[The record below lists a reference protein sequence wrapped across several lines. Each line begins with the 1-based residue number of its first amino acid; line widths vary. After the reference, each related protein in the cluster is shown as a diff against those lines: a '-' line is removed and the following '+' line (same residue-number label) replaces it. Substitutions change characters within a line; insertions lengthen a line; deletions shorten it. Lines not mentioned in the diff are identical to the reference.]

1 MPPALAASAAD
12 ALTPW
17 ERWLRRALVIA
28 AVFLA
33 FETLVYLLPALI
45 DIDGSRQ
52 GWGQAPFVVNSWVKA
67 GVFGAACAV
76 IASDLRRFEPMVS
89 VLVAGFVLWVVG
101 GAAVLIF
108 GDTSN
113 EVDLLFLEN
122 VSMTTI
128 MWLGIA
134 WQGVMALIFAFL
146 HRKAF
151 RDRYGVSYLSTGQ
164 FRTVT
169 ALAETLLGPG
179 TQLAP
184 DQVAARVD
192 RYLAAFNAQRKW
204 VMKAALIGIHL
215 YPVLFLRPPFPLMAA
230 DARRSFMEA
239 RFGTDVAR
247 RRIGSLRR
255 WLVQGMM
262 RIAQQIAY
270 LGYYSDPKTHDE
282 VGYVPFSRRPEYDP
296 ALRKRPGGLEVMT
309 PAHMR
314 GGTIGAEVAIVG
326 SGAAAGVI
334 AHHLVS
340 QGQRVLL
347 VERGSYV
354 DPADFSED
362 EIEMF
367 SRLYRDG
374 ALQLSR
380 DFRLQVL
387 QGMCVGGTTVVN
399 NAVSIPPP
407 EDVLEEWNRRL
418 RGALPSA
425 EVDAAVAEIRE
436 LLVINQQPESS
447 FSPGAGKFVEGV
459 EALGLGESA
468 RRFSPVDANISRCL
482 GCGYCNIGCAF
493 GRKLSMIDTLLP
505 EAQAG
510 GPGELRILAEC
521 EAGKIE
527 ARNGRIDAIS
537 CRANGRTIRVTA
549 DRFVV
554 AGGAINSSHLLGR
567 SGIGGPTVGR
577 GLGFNI
583 GSPITADFDEEL
595 NTYAGLQITHVFE
608 PALGGPD
615 VVMETWF
622 NPVLSQAIAMPG
634 WFEDHRRNMLRYK
647 HLAAAGVIVGT
658 RPNARVTKALLGG
671 PDIVYEPDPADL
683 RRVVDGLK
691 LAGRIYLEAGAKRVM
706 PATFMYH
713 EFRSAD
719 QLDRLDEIVVDNS
732 DIQLGTGHPQGG
744 NALGLTPESGVVD
757 PESFRVH
764 NTSNLY
770 LCDSSVFPTPLG
782 VNPQLTVMALAKIAA
797 ERIGR
802 GL

>member
-1 MPPALAASAAD
+1 MRPPAASTAD
-12 ALTPW
+12 ELTPW
-17 ERWLRRALVIA
+17 ERWLRRALVVS

-52 GWGQAPFVVNSWVKA
+52 GWGEAPFVVNSWVKA
-67 GVFGAACAV
+67 GLFGAVCAV

-101 GAAVLIF
+101 GLLVLIF
-108 GDTSN
+108 GDTSKA
-113 EVDLLFLEN
+113 VDVLFVDD
-122 VSMTTI
+122 VSMTAI
-128 MWLGIA
+128 VWFGVA
-134 WQGVMALIFAFL
+134 WQGAMAALFVFL

-151 RDRYGVSYLSTGQ
+151 RERYGLSYLSMGQ

-169 ALAETLLGPG
+169 AVAETLLGRG
-179 TQLAP
+179 TELPP

-192 RYLAAFNAQRKW
+192 HYLAAFNAKRKW
-204 VMKAALIGIHL
+204 VMKAALIGIHF
-215 YPVLFLRPPFPLMAA
+215 YPVLLARPPFPLMAA

-247 RRIGSLRR
+247 RRVGSLRR

-270 LGYYSDPKTHDE
+270 LGYYSDPRTHDE
-282 VGYVPFSRRPEYDP
+282 VGYVPFSRREEYDP
-296 ALRKRPGGLEVMT
+296 ALRKRPGGLDVIT
-309 PAHMR
+309 PGQVR
-314 GGTIGAEVAIVG
+314 GGTMKTEVAIVG

-340 QGQRVLL
+340 QGQDVLL

-367 SRLYRDG
+367 SKLYRDG

-407 EDVLEEWNRRL
+407 GEVLEEWDRRL
-418 RGALPSA
+418 HGALPAA
-425 EVDAAVAEIRE
+425 EIDAAVAEIKE
-436 LLVINQQPESS
+436 LLAIGTQPESS
-447 FSPGAGKFVEGV
+447 FSPGVGKFVEGV
-459 EALGLGESA
+459 EALGLDERA
-468 RRFSPVDANISRCL
+468 RRYGPVEANISCCL

-505 EAQAG
+505 EAQAR
-510 GPGELRILAEC
+510 GPGDLRILAEC
-521 EAGKIE
+521 EASRIE
-527 ARNGRIDAIS
+527 AHNGRIEAIS
-537 CRANGRTIRVTA
+537 CRADGRALRVTA

-554 AGGAINSSHLLGR
+554 AGGAINSSLLLGA

-595 NTYAGLQITHVFE
+595 DTYAGLQITHVLE
-608 PALGGPD
+608 PERGGPD

-634 WFEDHRRNMLRYK
+634 WFEDHRRNMLRYR
-647 HLAAAGVIVGT
+647 HLAATGVIVGT
-658 RPNARVTKALLGG
+658 RPNAKVTKALFGG
-671 PDIVYEPDPADL
+671 ADVVYTPDRGDL
-683 RRVVDGLK
+683 QRVVDGLK
-691 LAGRIYLEAGAKRVM
+691 LAGRIYLGAGATRVM

-713 EFRSAD
+713 EFRSPE
-719 QLDRLDEIVVDNS
+719 QLERLDEIVTDNS

-744 NALGLTPESGVVD
+744 NALGPTPESGVAD
-757 PESFRVH
+757 PSSFRVH
-764 NTSNLY
+764 GTGNLY
-770 LCDSSVFPTPLG
+770 LCDASVFPTPLG

-797 ERIGR
+797 EKIGT